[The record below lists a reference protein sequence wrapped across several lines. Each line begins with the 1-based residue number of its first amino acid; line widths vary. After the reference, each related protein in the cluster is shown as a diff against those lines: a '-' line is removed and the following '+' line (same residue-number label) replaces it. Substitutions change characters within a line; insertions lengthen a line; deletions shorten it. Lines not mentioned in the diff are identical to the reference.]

1 MNDADMMRDVDYRHV
16 LQAFSLFNG
25 SGFDALEMVRR
36 YASLPSRLRAD
47 QGSGYHIYRQ
57 PVSTLND
64 VVRDT
69 GTLPQG
75 GEVDEVV
82 LRWIARLYLY
92 ALYERGIPMR
102 EAVAMVDPEWLVE
115 HYDPLH
121 EASLATAWDKAVRL
135 AQS

>member
-16 LQAFSLFNG
+16 LQAFSLFNE

-36 YASLPSRLRAD
+36 YVSLPSRRRAD
-47 QGSGYHIYRQ
+47 QGSEYHIYRQ

-64 VVRDT
+64 ITSGT
-69 GTLPQG
+69 GPLPRG
-75 GEVDEVV
+75 GSVDEVA
-82 LRWIARLYLY
+82 LRWVARIYLY

-102 EAVAMVDPEWLVE
+102 KAVAAVDPAWLME

-121 EASLATAWDKAVRL
+121 EASLANAWDKAVRL
-135 AQS
+135 AAK